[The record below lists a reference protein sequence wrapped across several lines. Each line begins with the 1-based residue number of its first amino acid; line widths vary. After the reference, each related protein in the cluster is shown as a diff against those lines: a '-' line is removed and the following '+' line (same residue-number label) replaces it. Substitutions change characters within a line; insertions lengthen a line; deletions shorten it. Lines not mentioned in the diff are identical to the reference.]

1 MEAVEMCIVCEWSER
16 QARLRRIVKFCY
28 GCGRELVTEFDEGLF
43 ERRQLSER
51 KFREMLQADID
62 RKKAE
67 REAEAEVRAEARAVR
82 KAERIARFGP
92 DW

>member
-1 MEAVEMCIVCEWSER
+1 MEEVKMCIVCEWSER
-16 QARLRRIVKFCY
+16 QARLRKLVRFCY

-67 REAEAEVRAEARAVR
+67 KEAEAEAVKARQEAR
-82 KAERIARFGP
+82 KADRIAKSREFF
-92 DW
+92 